1 MVVLGRWL
9 DEVILEVSSNL
20 DALVILCFE
29 RTICQNAES
38 LSSPV
43 KDRDAFQCQRFLEM
57 K

>member
-20 DALVILCFE
+20 DDLVILCFK
-29 RTICQNAES
+29 RTIYQNAEP

-43 KDRDAFQCQRFLEM
+43 KDRDAFQCQRFPKM